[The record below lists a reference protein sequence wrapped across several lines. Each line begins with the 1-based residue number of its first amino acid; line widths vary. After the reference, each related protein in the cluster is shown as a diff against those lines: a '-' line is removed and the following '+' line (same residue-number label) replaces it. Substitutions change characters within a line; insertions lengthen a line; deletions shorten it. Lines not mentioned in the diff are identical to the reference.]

1 MRVYVDRKYL
11 SQQYELIPFSA
22 EHWVHGAVIDVSK
35 IRGPLPSVEREVI
48 EKHVIGR
55 SARLYLV
62 LSILT
67 SYVKLYFDRDS
78 RAIVR
83 DAGVL
88 TDEYRAELR
97 LVKVEVGAGRAP
109 RGSSR
114 WWRGLAGCEGRGGGW
129 GRER

>member
-1 MRVYVDRKYL
+1 M
-11 SQQYELIPFSA
+11 
-22 EHWVHGAVIDVSK
+22 SK

-83 DAGVL
+83 DAGVFP
-88 TDEYRAELR
+88 DEYGAELR
-97 LVKVEVGAGRAP
+97 LVKVEVGAGSE
-109 RGSSR
+109 RGEPLPIQGCGGA
-114 WWRGLAGCEGRGGGW
+114 RGIEHGEARGGDQAWDGYC
-129 GRER
+129 RELL